1 MKGEWGRKMPFLGR
15 NAVVL
20 KDATEIGYC
29 EGVTVGIDA
38 DLIKEYA
45 LGDDKPQVLESG
57 NKSFTVD
64 IDHMYI
70 DNAFA
75 NDVLN
80 GTAVAIE
87 VRPEGTGTGKP
98 KITVNDVIL
107 NSWELSIEQDGV
119 EMESVSGEGKS
130 LTFGTQ

>member
-1 MKGEWGRKMPFLGR
+1 MPLLGR

-20 KDATEIGYC
+20 KGATEIGYC

-38 DLIKEYA
+38 DLVKEYA

-57 NKSFTVD
+57 NKSFSVD

-80 GTAVAIE
+80 GTAVTIE
-87 VRPEGTGTGKP
+87 VRPEGTGAGLP
-98 KITVNDVIL
+98 KITVNNVIL